1 MSKAPDPKACFSA
14 SQEGLPNSVL
24 YAISAR
30 IGGIGLDLVA
40 HETLRGIQPFLG
52 KAISYGVRAPDL
64 DRRKM
69 KTLRFHPVR
78 LLSNLERKFY
88 YAAKKRAVDR
98 VAAQFLKTS
107 RFDLFH
113 VWSGSALHGL
123 RVARSLGIPSLLEI
137 PTWHRQKGK
146 VFPPKTEEEIALE
159 NAPIPRRWLN
169 RLLISRQ
176 HVLEEYALADLIL
189 VESEKAAESFR
200 VLGFSNEKLYSMPQ
214 GVDVRR
220 FQPGPPPP
228 LFRAVFVGAL
238 IKRKGVHILLDAWKK
253 LSLPRA
259 ELWLAG
265 YPHEEIKPYLAGLSS
280 NVKVLGFAT
289 DVENVFRAGCVHV
302 FPSSL
307 EGSAKTTY
315 EAAACGL
322 AQITTKEAGDVVVDG
337 LNGIVIPPNDA
348 DALAHAIQF
357 LYDRPDLVRRY
368 GAAGRDRV
376 VEQFTWD
383 HFRARVLTAYRL
395 AMARYDRRL
404 AMRV

>member
-1 MSKAPDPKACFSA
+1 M
-14 SQEGLPNSVL
+14 SQENLPNSVL

-40 HETLRGIQPFLG
+40 HETIRGIEPFLG
-52 KAISYGVRAPDL
+52 KAISYGVRAPDI

-78 LLSNLERKFY
+78 LLSNLDRKYY

-98 VAAQFLKTS
+98 VAAQFLKTG

-123 RVARSLGIPSLLEI
+123 RVAKSLGIPSLLEI

-146 VFPPKTEEEIALE
+146 VLPPKTEHEIAME
-159 NAPIPRRWLN
+159 NAPIPQRWLN

-176 HVLEEYALADLIL
+176 DSLEEYRLADLIL
-189 VESEKAAESFR
+189 VESEKAADSFR
-200 VLGFSNEKLYSMPQ
+200 ILGFPNEQLYSMPQ
-214 GVDVRR
+214 GVDVNR

-238 IKRKGVHILLDAWKK
+238 IKRKGVHTLIEAWKK
-253 LSLPRA
+253 LRLPRA

-265 YPHEEIKPYLAGLSS
+265 HPHAEIKPYLVDLPS
-280 NVKVLGFAT
+280 NVKVLGFKG
-289 DVENVFRAGCVHV
+289 DVENVFRAGSVHL

-315 EAAACGL
+315 EAAACAL
-322 AQITTKEAGDVVVDG
+322 AQITTREAGDVVVDG
-337 LNGIVIPPNDA
+337 LNGVVIPPDDV
-348 DALAHAIQF
+348 DALAAAIQF
-357 LYDRPDLVRRY
+357 LYDRPDLVRKY
-368 GAAGRDRV
+368 GAAGRKRV
-376 VEQFTWD
+376 LEQFTWD
-383 HFRARVLTAYRL
+383 HFRERVLAAYRL
-395 AMARYDRRL
+395 AMDRATESRRL
-404 AMRV
+404 HSVR

>member
-1 MSKAPDPKACFSA
+1 M
-14 SQEGLPNSVL
+14 SQENLPNSVL

-40 HETLRGIQPFLG
+40 HETIRGIEPFLG
-52 KAISYGVRAPDL
+52 KAISYGVRAPDI

-78 LLSNLERKFY
+78 LLSNLERKYY

-98 VAAQFLKTS
+98 VAAQFLKTG

-123 RVARSLGIPSLLEI
+123 RVAKSLGIPSLLEI

-146 VFPPKTEEEIALE
+146 VLPPKMEHEIAME
-159 NAPIPRRWLN
+159 NAPIPERWLY

-176 HVLEEYALADLIL
+176 ESLEEYELADLIL
-189 VESEKAAESFR
+189 VESEKAADSFR
-200 VLGFSNEKLYSMPQ
+200 VLGFPDEKLYSMPQ
-214 GVDVRR
+214 GVDVSR

-238 IKRKGVHILLDAWKK
+238 IKRKGVHTLIEAWKK
-253 LSLPRA
+253 LRLPRA

-265 YPHEEIKPYLAGLSS
+265 HPHAEIKPYLVDLPS
-280 NVKVLGFAT
+280 NVKVLGFKR
-289 DVENVFRAGCVHV
+289 DVENVFRAGSVHL

-315 EAAACGL
+315 EAAACAL
-322 AQITTKEAGDVVVDG
+322 AQITTREAGDVVVDG
-337 LNGIVIPPNDA
+337 VNGVVIPPDDV
-348 DALAHAIQF
+348 DALAAAIQF
-357 LYDRPDLVRRY
+357 LYDRPDLVRKY
-368 GAAGRDRV
+368 GAAGRKRV
-376 VEQFTWD
+376 LEQFTWD
-383 HFRARVLTAYRL
+383 HFRERVFAAYRL
-395 AMARYDRRL
+395 AMDRATESRRL
-404 AMRV
+404 HSVR

>member
-1 MSKAPDPKACFSA
+1 M
-14 SQEGLPNSVL
+14 SQESLPKSVL

-30 IGGIGLDLVA
+30 IGGVGLDLVA
-40 HETLRGIQPFLG
+40 HETIRGIQPFLG
-52 KAISYGVRAPDL
+52 KAISYGVQAPDI

-78 LLSNLERKFY
+78 LLSNLERKYY

-98 VAAQFLKTS
+98 VCEQFLKTG

-113 VWSGSALHGL
+113 VWSGSGLHGL
-123 RVARSLGIPSLLEI
+123 RVAKSLGIPSILEI

-146 VFPPKTEEEIALE
+146 VLPAKMAHEIAME
-159 NAPIPRRWLN
+159 NAPIPQRWLN

-176 HVLEEYALADLIL
+176 ESLEEYELADLLL
-189 VESEKAAESFR
+189 VESERAAESFR
-200 VLGFSNEKLYSMPQ
+200 ALGFPNEKLYSMPQ
-214 GVDVRR
+214 GADIDR
-220 FQPGPPPP
+220 FQPGTLPP

-238 IKRKGVHILLDAWKK
+238 IKRKGVHTLVEAWKRLK
-253 LSLPRA
+253 LKDA

-265 YPHEEIKPYLAGLSS
+265 QPHDEILSS
-280 NVKVLGFAT
+280 LSDLPNNVKVLGFRK
-289 DVENVFRAGCVHV
+289 DVENIYRAGSVHV

-322 AQITTKEAGDVVVDG
+322 AQITTREAGDVVVDG
-337 LNGIVIPPNDA
+337 LNGVVIPPNDV
-348 DALAHAIQF
+348 DALTRAIQF

-368 GAAGRDRV
+368 GAAGRERV
-376 VEQFTWD
+376 VKQFTWD
-383 HFRARVLTAYRL
+383 HFRERVLGAYRL
-395 AMARYDRRL
+395 AMERRSSPDRVGR
-404 AMRV
+404 